1 MYQTVNLYA
10 FRRAFETQRPNNF
23 SYEGQEVLF
32 NYLEQLEE
40 DIGEGIELDVIALCC
55 DYTESTIEEAL
66 SNYNLD
72 SLDELRDNTLVLEVD
87 DNTIIYQNY

>member
-1 MYQTVNLYA
+1 MYQTITKSA
-10 FRRAFETQRPNNF
+10 FRSEFIHADRKDNF
-23 SYEGQEVLF
+23 SYAGLGVLYD
-32 NYLEQLEE
+32 YLEESTNG
-40 DIGEGIELDVIALCC
+40 DYELDVIALCC

-66 SNYNLD
+66 ANYNLD